1 MWFNKP
7 GPKLPII
14 LKIHW
19 FIFNFGCTL
28 VTNTEE
34 NEREK
39 VKFKRVCNFR
49 DFGNPS
55 KKHSLSFQLFK
66 RNISTSSNI
75 TSSNIQ

>member
-49 DFGNPS
+49 EGGNPS
-55 KKHSLSFQLFK
+55 
-66 RNISTSSNI
+66 
-75 TSSNIQ
+75 